1 LAVSPSIA
9 FAIVNSSAKFAG
21 VAFAALWA
29 TGAVVQPLRERV
41 ERLNEWARPAALSGG
56 SAQVTGPGVC
66 AAMLGGLR
74 ALVADGLWLKTY
86 LAWAACDLPATE
98 RLIRLVTVVDD
109 RPVYFWLNGARI
121 MAYDMSEWRRAA
133 LERGGSAYDERRI
146 MEEQAGTALRYL
158 ADAHRR
164 HPESAAVCVEAANIH
179 LYRRSDLLATAEWY
193 QRAAGLPGA
202 PYYAARIYGELL
214 RRLGREREA
223 YLWLCRLHPNLP
235 TEDPEAMAEVVL
247 KRIRGLEEALSIPEG
262 DKYRPV
268 SGSAEN
274 RNQ

>member
-1 LAVSPSIA
+1 
-9 FAIVNSSAKFAG
+9 
-21 VAFAALWA
+21 
-29 TGAVVQPLRERV
+29 
-41 ERLNEWARPAALSGG
+41 
-56 SAQVTGPGVC
+56 
-66 AAMLGGLR
+66 
-74 ALVADGLWLKTY
+74 
-86 LAWAACDLPATE
+86 
-98 RLIRLVTVVDD
+98 
-109 RPVYFWLNGARI
+109 
-121 MAYDMSEWRRAA
+121 
-133 LERGGSAYDERRI
+133 
-146 MEEQAGTALRYL
+146 
-158 ADAHRR
+158 
-164 HPESAAVCVEAANIH
+164 
-179 LYRRSDLLATAEWY
+179 
-193 QRAAGLPGA
+193 LPGE